1 MGFAIFSIG
10 SESGTMNVL
19 IHRREKEGKANIVTF
34 RRARIFDVLALLTV
48 IIVVI
53 LDQWTK
59 ALVVQYLSPPNIGP
73 RIPLI
78 GDYLVLF
85 YIRNNGAAF
94 SLFDNNSI
102 ALIVLIVAAIA
113 IIAYLYLRML
123 NSGPL
128 VYKLIFGMIIG
139 GAVSNLIDRAHHSGY
154 VVDFISFRIPQ
165 IGFYFAIFNL
175 ADAAISVGVFLL
187 FVTVLFGGLHRS
199 DGTRESVDSKKIDDS
214 QVVPTS
220 NSKVSHSKEQ
230 DAQP

>member
-1 MGFAIFSIG
+1 
-10 SESGTMNVL
+10 
-19 IHRREKEGKANIVTF
+19 VTLK
-34 RRARIFDVLALLTV
+34 RARIFDALALLTV
-48 IIVVI
+48 IIVVT

-59 ALVVQYLSPPNIGP
+59 ALVVQYLSPPGIGP

-102 ALIVLIVAAIA
+102 ALVVLIVAAIA

-187 FVTVLFGGLHRS
+187 FVVVLLSGLHRS
-199 DGTRESVDSKKIDDS
+199 EEKQGRVASQKVDDGQAIPTTKSKLG
-214 QVVPTS
+214 
-220 NSKVSHSKEQ
+220 HSKEQ